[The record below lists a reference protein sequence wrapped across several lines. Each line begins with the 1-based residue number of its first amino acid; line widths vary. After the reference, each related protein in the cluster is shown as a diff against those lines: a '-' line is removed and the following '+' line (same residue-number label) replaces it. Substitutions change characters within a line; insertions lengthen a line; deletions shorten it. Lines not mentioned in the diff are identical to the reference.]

1 MKNIYRILLVALAVL
16 SAASCLKD
24 LDTLPLNET
33 DTTSETAYADANS
46 YLMGL
51 AYINA
56 YWSFVSQTDPV
67 KRYKLRV

>member
-46 YLMGL
+46 
-51 AYINA
+51 
-56 YWSFVSQTDPV
+56 
-67 KRYKLRV
+67 